1 MSAKDTLG
9 NAPGLKEHEA
19 KQNRVAHSSPNRPNG
34 IAACCDALNEH
45 CVNCNTYKDQQPL
58 KAHGKQGLDV
68 VLPGATKLPV
78 GKRSNGDGGPDW
90 SADRFPASCHT
101 PKRK

>member
-45 CVNCNTYKDQQPL
+45 CVNCNTYEDQQPL
-58 KAHGKQGLDV
+58 KAYGKQGLDV
-68 VLPGATKLPV
+68 VLPGAAKLRLESV
-78 GKRSNGDGGPDW
+78 ATGMGARLVS
-90 SADRFPASCHT
+90 R
-101 PKRK
+101 